1 MDGQLFLI
9 KHLLILREQ
18 VICFFTLLFPWLL
31 SPNLTYAIIFGFLF
45 RSQIAP
51 FDIEFSVTHKELD
64 FSHLLV
70 SRSRTKA
77 FVTFV
82 AVCNLVKLQYP
93 PACLV
98 GAIILFCLPLALIKC
113 RVYPIPSYG

>member
-18 VICFFTLLFPWLL
+18 VMADLSLLCFFCYRFNDYIL
-31 SPNLTYAIIFGFLF
+31 NDTYIFF
-45 RSQIAP
+45 QIVP

-70 SRSRTKA
+70 SIFESQVY
-77 FVTFV
+77 FVW
-82 AVCNLVKLQYP
+82 
-93 PACLV
+93 
-98 GAIILFCLPLALIKC
+98 
-113 RVYPIPSYG
+113 